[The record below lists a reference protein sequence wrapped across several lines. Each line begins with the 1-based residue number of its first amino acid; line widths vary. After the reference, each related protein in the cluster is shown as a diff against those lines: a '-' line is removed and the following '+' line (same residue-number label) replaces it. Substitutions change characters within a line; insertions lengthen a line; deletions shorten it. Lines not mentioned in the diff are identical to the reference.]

1 MLRVTRDEPLAEEW
15 HLCLTA
21 EGVAHHIEPVDGQL
35 ALVVDERDLARA
47 DEMLLEYDEE
57 RRERALE
64 RVPAPPPDAPSAFG
78 MVAAVALVAFHLA
91 GLAYRAE
98 LFAAG
103 RASAADIVH
112 GQLWRCLTA
121 LTLHADYMHV
131 AGNAVAALIFF
142 TALGRWVGGG
152 VAALAVLVAGGLANL
167 VNAWVQATGFAS
179 IGAST
184 ATFAGLGLLVALQ
197 LRRRRQATRRE
208 RLWLPVAAA
217 LGLFAML
224 GVGGGEDHHI
234 DVLSHVF
241 GLLSGGA
248 VGALI
253 PMRGRASTRWQLL
266 SGAVALALLVGAWG
280 AALAHARGG

>member
-1 MLRVTRDEPLAEEW
+1 MEPRVLRVTRDESLAEEW

-64 RVPAPPPDAPSAFG
+64 RVPARPPDAPSAFG
-78 MVAAVALVAFHLA
+78 MVAAVALVAFHFA

-152 VAALAVLVAGGLANL
+152 VA
-167 VNAWVQATGFAS
+167 S

-208 RLWLPVAAA
+208 RFWLPVAAA

-266 SGAVALALLVGAWG
+266 SGAVAVALLVGAWG